1 MGIYS
6 ASDRWLPCEAC
17 GLGIQCPVQGGTTSC
32 SRCGAPFA
40 AHARPDTSI
49 PHSPPSDEG
58 QRLMRLRA
66 QDGKPMLPP
75 EGFQQ
80 LIVNSQIP
88 PHKMQEA
95 QMVWSATRKAL
106 LGNPGDLGAADRL
119 VWLTMLMRN
128 TLLGTDDT
136 RVRALLE
143 GALEALMLPRHRQG
157 IRGHLARGAVREN
170 DFASADQWLAGC
182 DPNSEDLPAD
192 SAFRVSYAFLATAR
206 NQPAAVLSMLGAK
219 FEDVPIDDS
228 MDAVATVLRAN
239 AWEKQGQVDS
249 ARAVLA
255 AYMARGGGAAAVES
269 VVKSSPASW
278 HLCAQSLSGAQQQV
292 RQVVA
297 SRASSG
303 AALFGWVFLVAGCI
317 PLVILIGLIASDQF
331 ELPMLFM
338 LIFPLTFGGIGLK
351 SIGAARR
358 AKEIA
363 ANGLRGRGR
372 ILGLTPTGTTVND
385 VPMIRFDLEITLEGR
400 PSVRAS
406 ATKLMYPQGNLV
418 GAEIGVIWHPKYPN
432 DAVMEI

>member
-1 MGIYS
+1 
-6 ASDRWLPCEAC
+6 
-17 GLGIQCPVQGGTTSC
+17 
-32 SRCGAPFA
+32 
-40 AHARPDTSI
+40 
-49 PHSPPSDEG
+49 
-58 QRLMRLRA
+58 MRLRA

-95 QMVWSATRKAL
+95 QMVWSATRKAVVA
-106 LGNPGDLGAADRL
+106 NPGDLGSADRL
-119 VWLTMLMRN
+119 VWLTIIMRN
-128 TLLGTDDT
+128 TLLGNDDT

-170 DFASADQWLAGC
+170 DFTSADQWLAGC
-182 DPNSEDLPAD
+182 DPHNDDLPAD
-192 SAFRVSYAFLATAR
+192 SAFRISFAFLSTAR
-206 NQPAAVLSMLGAK
+206 NQPHAVLNALGGS

-239 AWEKQGQVDS
+239 AWEKQGQVDT
-249 ARAVLA
+249 ARALLA
-255 AYMARGGGAAAVES
+255 AYMARGGASAVES

-278 HLCAQSLSGAQQQV
+278 QLCAQSLSGAQQQV

-297 SRASSG
+297 TRASSG
-303 AALFGWVFLVAGCI
+303 ASLFGWMFLFAGCV
-317 PLVILIGLIASDQF
+317 PLVILIVLLAVGEF
-331 ELPMLFM
+331 EFPMLFM
-338 LIFPLTFGGIGLK
+338 LLFPVIFGGIGLK
-351 SIGAARR
+351 SIASAKR

-363 ANGLRGRGR
+363 TSGLRGRAR
-372 ILGLTPTGTTVND
+372 ILGISPTGTTIND
-385 VPMIRFDLEITLEGR
+385 VPMMRFDLDITIEGR

-418 GAEIGVIWHPKYPN
+418 GADIGVIWHPKYPN